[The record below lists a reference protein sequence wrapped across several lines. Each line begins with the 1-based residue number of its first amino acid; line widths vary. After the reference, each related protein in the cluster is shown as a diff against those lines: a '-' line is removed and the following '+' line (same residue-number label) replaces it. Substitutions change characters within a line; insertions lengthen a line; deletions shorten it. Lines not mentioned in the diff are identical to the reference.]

1 MGPQEFVRPVEIL
14 LCLRDGPVGAVVEM
28 FVQVPADDA
37 LRLKVDACSGALEM
51 LNPQMNSWG
60 LYEYYRAQ
68 YEAAAQLQR
77 EPEKRKPPRPVNV
90 RVQAPPGI
98 GAVQTFS
105 GRHINVGPDGIVE
118 MSEGDAFCLIPLGWT
133 ILGEA

>member
-51 LNPQMNSWG
+51 LNPQMKGRG
-60 LYEYYRAQ
+60 LYELYREEA
-68 YEAAAQLQR
+68 EAAAQRNKPQPVQGVPQPGSVEWFEALQKKA
-77 EPEKRKPPRPVNV
+77 EP
-90 RVQAPPGI
+90 
-98 GAVQTFS
+98 
-105 GRHINVGPDGIVE
+105 
-118 MSEGDAFCLIPLGWT
+118 
-133 ILGEA
+133 